1 MQWPTVRLAIVG
13 IVAILSTGL
22 QLVFFALFTLLKP
35 IIGESRMYYAKSYI
49 MVLSLLYSINQQ
61 GEWLRFI
68 RFLISDFKLIL
79 TGDVEL
85 LNSTK
90 DKRSFYIQNHQTE
103 LDWIFMSYFL
113 QMFGREADFSA
124 VMKGSLGYIYYT
136 KLIIAKSRLQDSLS
150 KIWACVFLTVIGNL
164 IRPILRVS

>member
-1 MQWPTVRLAIVG
+1 
-13 IVAILSTGL
+13 
-22 QLVFFALFTLLKP
+22 
-35 IIGESRMYYAKSYI
+35 

-61 GEWLRFI
+61 GEWLRFV

-124 VMKGSLGYIYYT
+124 VMKGSLGYICF
-136 KLIIAKSRLQDSLS
+136 A
-150 KIWACVFLTVIGNL
+150 
-164 IRPILRVS
+164 